1 VHGVAF
7 SPDGAYFVSVGADR
21 KIFLFDGKEGTLKA
35 EITDP
40 EGHKGSILSVSWNA
54 DSKRFVTA
62 STDQSVKLWDAES
75 QALVKTW
82 TFGTAPGSIQN
93 HQVGVVWTPRADGL
107 IISLSLSGD
116 LNYLLPDAD
125 APIRI
130 VQGHQKPLTALEVA
144 SEGTTLFTGS
154 TDGRV
159 CKWELSSGLASIVQG
174 EGHTNVVTDFLEVA
188 PNTLSSVGWDDK
200 LRLLDSSAGAFT
212 SVSLPTEAQ
221 PKGLSRLSETTL
233 VLLTTTELRIYST
246 TSTPPSLAT
255 AYKLTFAPT
264 ALATSFS
271 HDDIAVAGSDNKIR
285 IFTYSPSSG
294 IGVKHTITLSRSHA
308 TSMAFSPSGEYL
320 AAGEAG
326 GMLPLF
332 SVAEGYEKVTDRWA
346 FHTARIEDVAWNVD
360 GTHVATASL
369 DTNVFVYSVKTPT
382 KNAKFRNAHM
392 GGVNRVRWVEGGN
405 GLVSVGNDGAVKKW
419 EVVLP

>member
-7 SPDGAYFVSVGADR
+7 SPDGGYFVSVGADR

-35 EITDP
+35 EITDAAG
-40 EGHKGSILSVSWNA
+40 GHKGSILSVSWSP

-62 STDQSVKLWDAES
+62 SADQSVKLWDAES

-82 TFGTAPGSIQN
+82 TFGTAPGSIQD

-116 LNYLLPDAD
+116 LNYLLPDTD
-125 APIRI
+125 APTRI

-154 TDGRV
+154 SDGRV
-159 CKWELSSGLASIVQG
+159 CKWDLPSGLASVAQG
-174 EGHTNVVTDFLEVA
+174 EGHTNIVTGFLEIA
-188 PNTLSSVGWDDK
+188 RNTITSAGWDDK
-200 LRLLDSSAGAFT
+200 LRLLSSDSGAFT
-212 SVSLPTEAQ
+212 TTSLPTEAQ

-246 TSTPPSLAT
+246 TATPPSLAT
-255 AYKLTFAPT
+255 TYKLPFAPT
-264 ALATSFS
+264 ALATS
-271 HDDIAVAGSDNKIR
+271 HNDIAVAGNDNKIR
-285 IFTYSPSSG
+285 IFTYSPASG
-294 IGVKHTITLSRSHA
+294 ISEKHTITLSRSHA
-308 TSMAFSPSGEYL
+308 TAMAFSPNGEYL

-346 FHTARIEDVAWNVD
+346 FHTARIEDVAWNQE

-369 DTNVFVYSVKTPT
+369 DTNIFVYGVKTPM

-392 GGVNRVRWVEGGN
+392 GGVNKVRWIEGGE
-405 GLVSVGNDGAVKKW
+405 GLVSVGNDGAVKTW
-419 EVVLP
+419 GVVLPV